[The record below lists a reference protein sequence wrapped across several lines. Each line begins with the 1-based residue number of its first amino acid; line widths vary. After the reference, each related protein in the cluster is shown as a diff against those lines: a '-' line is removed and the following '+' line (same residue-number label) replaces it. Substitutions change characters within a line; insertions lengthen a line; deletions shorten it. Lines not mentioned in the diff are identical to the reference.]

1 MILRQIHHWLNLR
14 ISKTC
19 IYDSIAKKKKK
30 KITYFCSFPPESK
43 VFSLIETT
51 WELVNWAFSLGK
63 KKYIT
68 NSKIEFKLFNI
79 SFFLLY
85 GRNYLL
91 CKKTFQYKEKKN
103 HILIDLIFS
112 QNFWPVEHWE
122 SLIFTLR
129 ENYFWDPGSSHV
141 IWTSLSV
148 QYFCDLNIQML
159 LS

>member
-1 MILRQIHHWLNLR
+1 MFLRQIHHWLNLR

-30 KITYFCSFPPESK
+30 KSPIFVVFHQK
-43 VFSLIETT
+43 AVFSLTETT

-91 CKKTFQYKEKKN
+91 CKKTFQYKEKKP

-112 QNFWPVEHWE
+112 PNFWPA
-122 SLIFTLR
+122 LR
-129 ENYFWDPGSSHV
+129 ELNFHSKRKLFLRSWKLTCHMNF
-141 IWTSLSV
+141 T
-148 QYFCDLNIQML
+148 FCTIFLW
-159 LS
+159 S